1 MATARTTKKKAST
14 APHLVEPQLKHLTD
28 ATFKEF
34 HTAISRG
41 FQEEPRPQTH
51 ELDRQ
56 VFENRRMFG
65 FKVGRRWVSTCGDFA
80 RRLTVPGGADVPTA
94 AVTVVTVHP
103 PYRRRGL
110 LTAMMRHQLEQVAKR
125 GEPLAAL
132 WASESLIYGRYGYGP
147 ATTRAVLTGTSRRLG
162 FLPGVSTSG
171 SVDEVT
177 REEFLAVA
185 PGLHD
190 SMRPERPGTM
200 VRDGDVWEFAVFDME
215 FARRGSSEIRYVL
228 HYDENGDAD
237 GFATYRFKD
246 KFDED
251 PEGEVRIKE
260 VWAEDPT
267 AYATLWRYLLDLDL
281 ARTFHWWSA
290 PVDEPLRHLVTD
302 ARAVRTSLTDN
313 LYLRVVDVQAALAAR
328 KYAAGVD
335 LVLEVD
341 DPILPGNSGRY
352 RIVTDGDP
360 EGSTAEVTRV
370 TSAPDISLGILE
382 LGSIYLG
389 GVRLQDL
396 HRVRRV
402 TEHTPGAVAAAS
414 TAFGWHRAPWCP
426 DMF

>member
-1 MATARTTKKKAST
+1 
-14 APHLVEPQLKHLTD
+14 
-28 ATFKEF
+28 
-34 HTAISRG
+34 
-41 FQEEPRPQTH
+41 
-51 ELDRQ
+51 
-56 VFENRRMFG
+56 
-65 FKVGRRWVSTCGDFA
+65 
-80 RRLTVPGGADVPTA
+80 
-94 AVTVVTVHP
+94 
-103 PYRRRGL
+103 
-110 LTAMMRHQLEQVAKR
+110 
-125 GEPLAAL
+125 
-132 WASESLIYGRYGYGP
+132 
-147 ATTRAVLTGTSRRLG
+147 
-162 FLPGVSTSG
+162 
-171 SVDEVT
+171 VT

>member
-1 MATARTTKKKAST
+1 MASTRAKKKPT
-14 APHLVEPQLKHLTD
+14 APHLVEPQLKHVTD
-28 ATFKEF
+28 ATFKQF
-34 HTAISRG
+34 HAAISRG
-41 FQEEPRPQTH
+41 FQEAPRPETLD
-51 ELDRQ
+51 LDRE
-56 VFENRRMFG
+56 VFDNERMFG

-80 RRLTVPGGADVPTA
+80 RRLTVPGGAGVPTA

-110 LTAMMRHQLEQVAKR
+110 LTAMMRHQLEQVAQR

-132 WASESLIYGRYGYGP
+132 WASESLIYGRFGYGP
-147 ATTRAVLTGTSRRLG
+147 ATTRAVLSGTNRRLG
-162 FLPGVSTSG
+162 FLPGVATSG

-190 SMRPERPGTM
+190 SMRAERPGTM
-200 VRDGDVWEFAVFDME
+200 VRDKNVWEFAVFDME

-228 HYDENGDAD
+228 HYDEAGDAD
-237 GFATYRFKD
+237 GFATYRFKE
-246 KFDED
+246 KFDEE
-251 PEGEVRIKE
+251 PEGEVRIRE
-260 VWAEDPT
+260 VWAEDPA

-290 PVDEPLRHLVTD
+290 PLDEPLRHLVTD
-302 ARAVRTSLTDN
+302 ARAVGTTLTDN
-313 LYLRVVDVQAALAAR
+313 LYVRIVDVQAALAAR

-335 LVLEVD
+335 LVIEVD
-341 DPILPGNSGRY
+341 DPILPANTGRY

-360 EGSTAEVTRV
+360 EGSSAEVTRV
-370 TSAPDISLGILE
+370 TSAPDISMGVLE
-382 LGSIYLG
+382 LGSVYLG
-389 GVRLQDL
+389 GVHLTDL

-402 TEHTPGAVAAAS
+402 CEHTPGAVAAAS